1 MISSNKIG
9 DCKGNGI
16 CANNGGRTLNA
27 ASTDNKITGNII
39 NNTLNDG
46 IYIGTGSTGT
56 VISKNDVGV
65 SNKSGIVVLDSKKCQ
80 VISNKVSDCRLD
92 GIYLKNIGDTDIKS
106 NNVTTVKRYGVQ
118 VISSQLKSLY
128 GNTITGNGNCG
139 LRICSGKA
147 SSIRKNHQKHRK
159 NYRNGSRRQKA
170 YCICCDKIR
179 KQKDRTGQCYFQR
192 KIQCLHSKT
201 EKRNRASVTA
211 DR

>member
-1 MISSNKIG
+1 MYLADNCVVNKNRISLVHASSFSITGIYLAGSSGNVISSNKIG

-128 GNTITGNGNCG
+128 GTAVCG
-139 LRICSGKA
+139 
-147 SSIRKNHQKHRK
+147 SSSP
-159 NYRNGSRRQKA
+159 G
-170 YCICCDKIR
+170 
-179 KQKDRTGQCYFQR
+179 FQAV
-192 KIQCLHSKT
+192 SKT
-201 EKRNRASVTA
+201 GCGIMEVPMPSILGTVQVLFW
-211 DR
+211 